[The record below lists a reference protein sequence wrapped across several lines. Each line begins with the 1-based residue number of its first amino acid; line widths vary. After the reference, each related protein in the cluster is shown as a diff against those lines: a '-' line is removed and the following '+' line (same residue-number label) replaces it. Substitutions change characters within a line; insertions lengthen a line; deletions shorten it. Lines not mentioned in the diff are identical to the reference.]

1 MFHTWDTICIIS
13 NGDPHI
19 ARIYSLV
26 FSAIIV
32 RETENLICRYWIFT
46 FCAFLCRH
54 GVKQQLNCWADGVP
68 MITQCPIGQTTTL
81 PSGSTSMHGSSE
93 LFTLWWHMLMSPF
106 RGTIHGAFI
115 IQPKTWG
122 LEQFLTNSFALS
134 TNLWAEVLLWFNF
147 IRQGSGGR
155 WIFKMHR

>member
-1 MFHTWDTICIIS
+1 MCVSFFNAASTIMFHTWDTICIIS

-68 MITQCPIGQTTTL
+68 MITHCPIGQTTTL

-93 LFTLWWHMLMSPF
+93 LFTLWWHAHVAFPRNHTWRLHHPAKDMGL
-106 RGTIHGAFI
+106 GTIFDKFVCTVNKFVSWSAAVI
-115 IQPKTWG
+115 
-122 LEQFLTNSFALS
+122 
-134 TNLWAEVLLWFNF
+134 
-147 IRQGSGGR
+147 
-155 WIFKMHR
+155 